1 MEKLEYN
8 LHQPT
13 VLSHLFLIWNLDIY
27 PVIVYRVTESP
38 SDIFA
43 PSPAPNMKFLV
54 RKGLRWLPGQ
64 KNVQFVWP
72 ACLTDW
78 LTDTID
84 QANSYLEYH

>member
-38 SDIFA
+38 SVIFLH
-43 PSPAPNMKFLV
+43 PAQHPIWNFWLEKVSGGSQV
-54 RKGLRWLPGQ
+54 REMFSLFGL
-64 KNVQFVWP
+64 P
-72 ACLTDW
+72 AC